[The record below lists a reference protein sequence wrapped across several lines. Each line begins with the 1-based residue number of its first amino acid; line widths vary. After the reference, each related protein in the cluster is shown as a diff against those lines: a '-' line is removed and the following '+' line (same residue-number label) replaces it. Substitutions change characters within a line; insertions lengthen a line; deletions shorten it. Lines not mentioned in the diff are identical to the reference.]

1 MESIIIVNIFVIIQA
16 NRKSRLVKLRNL
28 LKIQLGSDRPKVHIP
43 GLSDPGA

>member
-1 MESIIIVNIFVIIQA
+1 MESIIIVTIFVIIQV

-28 LKIQLGSDRPKVHIP
+28 LKIQLGSDGPKVHIP